1 MKRIIAIFITLILC
15 AMGELW
21 AFSGVTVKVY
31 KGNSSYSGDVICN
44 IKDGVVYRKSSS
56 YSGDILY
63 RFDGPLTFPE
73 FIAVWYVVNYIY

>member
-31 KGNSSYSGDVICN
+31 KGNSSYSGDVVCN
-44 IKDGVVYRKSSS
+44 IK
-56 YSGDILY
+56 
-63 RFDGPLTFPE
+63 DGPLTFPE